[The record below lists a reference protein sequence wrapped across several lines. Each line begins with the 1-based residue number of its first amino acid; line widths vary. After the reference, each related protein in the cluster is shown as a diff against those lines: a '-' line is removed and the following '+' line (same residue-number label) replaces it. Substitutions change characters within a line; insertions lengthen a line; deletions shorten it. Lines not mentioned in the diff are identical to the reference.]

1 MNTLIDSTRFHHH
14 LRHLLPV
21 VLTGAGLFVLS
32 AMAGR
37 AQTVINLDFNS
48 GDLSAFTQSSGVSP
62 VVQGI
67 SLGQTAG
74 VGTGGS
80 GGVAFVASPAATDV
94 TAIYSAASFN
104 FTTGTTYTFSTDY
117 HKKSAAGI
125 FSEFQVG
132 FFADNNVTTSSSNRY
147 IGFRIVGQG
156 VTGAANTYQLQL
168 NNRDN
173 STTDVGL
180 GSTFT
185 IADSN
190 TDWYRLSGALALTDA
205 ASKTFSYTIS
215 LWSIGS
221 DGTGTP
227 TLLQSVTSTFVN
239 VQLATDTSLW
249 YGFRDQTGTVS
260 AVDNL
265 SVVPE
270 PKSVALLMG
279 AGLMLIVSL
288 RLRSGRAV

>member
-1 MNTLIDSTRFHHH
+1 MNTLTDSTRFRHP
-14 LRHLLPV
+14 LRLLPAV
-21 VLTGAGLFVLS
+21 VLAGVGLFVLS
-32 AMAGR
+32 AVAGR

-67 SLGQTAG
+67 SLGQTAA

-117 HKKSAAGI
+117 HKKSSTGV

-173 STTDVGL
+173 STTDVSL

-190 TDWYRLSGALALTDA
+190 TDWYRLSGTLALTDA

-221 DGTGTP
+221 DGTGAP
-227 TLLQSVTSTFVN
+227 MLLQSVTSTFVN